1 MSKSTRN
8 YKVESGLN
16 YEGQLISWRLINS
29 HSPDPHYV
37 QLRATGDEG
46 PKNST
51 SFVSPGHFTVEA
63 GKDCKADKHPA
74 IRFDAENGD
83 IVLSAPHGRIVLEA
97 RDILIKNDG
106 VDNKTGTI
114 EISANEKVDIKA
126 NTVEIYGT
134 VSARLQSEK
143 TCEII
148 GNGLVNIY
156 GGFIDCIEASVS
168 IKPSKFPTKAELGI
182 IAQYFSQ

>member
-16 YEGQLISWRLINS
+16 YEGEVISWKLINAS
-29 HSPDPHYV
+29 SPDPHYV

-46 PKNST
+46 PKNGT
-51 SFVSPGHFTVEA
+51 SCVSPGHFTVEA
-63 GKDCKADKHPA
+63 GKNCKAHNNPA
-74 IRFDAENGD
+74 IRFDAKNGD

-126 NTVEIYGT
+126 KTVVINGT
-134 VSARLQSEK
+134 VTARFESEK
-143 TCEII
+143 SVEII
-148 GNGLVNIY
+148 GKGMTNIY
-156 GGFIDCIEASVS
+156 GGFIDCVEASTS
-168 IKPSKFPTKAELGI
+168 IKPSKFPTKFELSMGSLI
-182 IAQYFSQ
+182 G

>member
-29 HSPDPHYV
+29 SSPDPHYV

-51 SFVSPGHFTVEA
+51 TCVSPGHFAVEA

-83 IVLSAPHGRIVLEA
+83 IVLSAPHGRIVLDA
-97 RDILIKNDG
+97 RDILLKTDG
-106 VDNKTGTI
+106 VDNKTGII
-114 EISANEKVDIKA
+114 EISASEKVDIKA
-126 NTVEIYGT
+126 KTVEINGT
-134 VSARLQSEK
+134 VAARFESSK
-143 TCEII
+143 SVEII
-148 GNGLVNIY
+148 GRGMTNIY
-156 GGFIDCIEASVS
+156 GGFIDCVEASTS
-168 IKPSKFPTKAELGI
+168 IKPSKFPTKFELAMRGLI
-182 IAQYFSQ
+182 G